1 MIFDGQ
7 ACTQL
12 LQRMHSPVKRSSGTA
27 PGGRSSVS
35 LLRYRAAPVRRAQT
49 ASSAPADPAKNTRR
63 ATWKLCADALL
74 RASGAKAPWILT
86 SFTSELKLR
95 PPKNRSRN
103 LRAGTL
109 ASIRIQSALRIE
121 NSMSWNPLRGQ
132 MRTHQSMP
140 KTRVAATRVPRPRLT
155 RITDIVFVALFT
167 AKGLLKMHRG
177 SIHSSTGYPATAPTN
192 VSIATYRPTGGHLLH
207 QLALRKP
214 ACETFSSR
222 KTSRAEVQAE
232 PPLLERTRD
241 GYDERKNY
249 PETDGAR
256 GDT

>member
-12 LQRMHSPVKRSSGTA
+12 LQRMHSPAKRSSGTA

-63 ATWKLCADALL
+63 AARNFCEGAL
-74 RASGAKAPWILT
+74 AV
-86 SFTSELKLR
+86 
-95 PPKNRSRN
+95 N
-103 LRAGTL
+103 LV
-109 ASIRIQSALRIE
+109 QSALRIE
-121 NSMSWNPLRGQ
+121 YSMSCIPLRGQ

-155 RITDIVFVALFT
+155 RMTDIVFVALFT
-167 AKGLLKMHRG
+167 AKGLLKMQRG
-177 SIHSSTGYPATAPTN
+177 SIHSNTGYPATAPTS
-192 VSIATYRPTGGHLLH
+192 VSIATYFPTGGHLLH
-207 QLALRKP
+207 QLVLRKP

-222 KTSRAEVQAE
+222 RPVGQRYRQNHRF
-232 PPLLERTRD
+232 L
-241 GYDERKNY
+241 N
-249 PETDGAR
+249 
-256 GDT
+256 